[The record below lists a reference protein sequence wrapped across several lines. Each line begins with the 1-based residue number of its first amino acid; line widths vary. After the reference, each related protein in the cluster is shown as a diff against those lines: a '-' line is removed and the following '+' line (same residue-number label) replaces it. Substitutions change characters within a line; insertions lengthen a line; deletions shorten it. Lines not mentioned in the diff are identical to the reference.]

1 MIRKLHGKIC
11 DDFESSATD
20 RQAAKPNTAAF
31 KQMTPPERYC
41 AMREAQPESIKKK
54 LIETTQAIPSGFY
67 LHYKFTPN
75 TQFQISNKTI
85 IWLVVSTPLKNIR
98 QLG

>member
-1 MIRKLHGKIC
+1 MIEIHIIHTHIQISCLIRKLHGKIC
-11 DDFESSATD
+11 DDFESPATD

-41 AMREAQPESIKKK
+41 AMRETQPESIKKK

-67 LHYKFTPN
+67 LHYKFRYPKYT
-75 TQFQISNKTI
+75 
-85 IWLVVSTPLKNIR
+85 
-98 QLG
+98 